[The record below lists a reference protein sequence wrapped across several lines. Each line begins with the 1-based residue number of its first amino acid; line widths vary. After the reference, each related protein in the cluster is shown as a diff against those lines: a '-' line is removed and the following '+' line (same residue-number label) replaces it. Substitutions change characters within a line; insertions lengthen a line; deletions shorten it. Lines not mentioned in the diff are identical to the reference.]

1 MRNVINAYYHKF
13 EAQHIR
19 EEEEGRWEGEFKEN
33 KKKSNENFRT
43 VLSKAQSWRMRRR
56 GR

>member
-1 MRNVINAYYHKF
+1 LRNVINAYYHKF

-19 EEEEGRWEGEFKEN
+19 EEEVGDGKGEFKEIE
-33 KKKSNENFRT
+33 KKRNENFRT
-43 VLSKAQSWRMRRR
+43 VLSKAQSGRMRRR